1 MTTQHFTSEYATWSN
16 VRQRRHM
23 SDLAVAAL
31 AHHAIDV
38 SALRLVQQGFNA
50 TFRVDGTSSADGR
63 SGRWALRLNA
73 QGLRSPA
80 ETAAELAWI
89 ESLGQGGE
97 VRVARVERAVDQRPM
112 VLVPS
117 EPLGREVVAV
127 LFEWLPGRLLPEDPR
142 PVEVRR
148 LGRLTA
154 ALHADGERWRPPA
167 GTALGRI
174 DDARMGL
181 ADHLADHPLLDATQR
196 SIVREV
202 SERADATFDALRT
215 RHPGHVIHG
224 DLHPGNLM
232 TAAGTLSVLDFDD
245 CGISH
250 PLHDLAIT
258 AYHLRPTEHEGEL
271 YRGYESIGSLPE
283 HTADEFESLVAARN
297 VAILNDTVT
306 VNAAWVADLLPTYV
320 PNTVTKLR
328 HYLDTETYRHD
339 VDGLLG

>member
-1 MTTQHFTSEYATWSN
+1 MT
-16 VRQRRHM
+16 
-23 SDLAVAAL
+23 DLAATAL
-31 AHHAIDV
+31 ARYPIDV
-38 SALRLVQQGFNA
+38 SSLRLVQQGFNA

-63 SGRWALRLNA
+63 SARWALRLNA

-89 ESLGQGGE
+89 DSLGQGGD
-97 VRVARVERAVDQRPM
+97 VRVARVARDLDDRTM
-112 VLVPS
+112 VGVPS

-127 LFEWLPGRLLPEDPR
+127 VFEWLPGRLLQEDPR
-142 PVEVRR
+142 PGEVRR

-154 ALHADGERWRPPA
+154 LLHANGQRWRPPRGA
-167 GTALGRI
+167 SLGRI

-181 ADHLADHPLLDATQR
+181 DDHLSDHPLLDATQR
-196 SIVREV
+196 SIIREV
-202 SERADATFDALRT
+202 SDRADTAFDALRT
-215 RHPGHVIHG
+215 RHRGHVIHG

-271 YRGYESIGSLPE
+271 YRGYESVRPLPE
-283 HTADEFESLVAARN
+283 HTTDEFESVVAARN
-297 VAILNDTVT
+297 VALLNDTVT
-306 VNAAWVADLLPTYV
+306 VNAAWVADVLPTYI

-328 HYLDTETYRHD
+328 NYLDTGTYRHD
-339 VDGLLG
+339 VDGLVG